1 MGLFSGFS
9 QVFSLDTL
17 DYRLTANT
25 LRSSSPPKNHGR
37 RQPSVSASS
46 TTENESPASRKL
58 REESKPS
65 KWFSIEFFFYYIV
78 FIVVVPLMFKVVID
92 VSKESHPNFPKY
104 KHLLS
109 PGWIPGRKVDNS
121 DAQYQ
126 SFRNN
131 IPILFAVLTLHSV
144 LRRVF
149 NVVYS
154 RISPTPPTNSSYY
167 ASHNL
172 NRRKI
177 FDIIFALIFL
187 TALHSLSVIKIL
199 VILLVNFSISFFHPS
214 SIMVPICT
222 WVFNITVLFAN
233 EYYSGYRY
241 RDLLPFFVA
250 GEGAGFGYWMDH
262 FMGGG
267 LLRRWEVSF
276 KITVLR
282 LISYNLDHYWAACR
296 AEAGEEEEGSVL
308 EKKNA
313 DPYHMNERDRIDTS
327 AKPDEY
333 NLLNYLA
340 YVLYTPLY
348 LAGPILTFNDFIHQL
363 KYSTP
368 TLTIRRRLLY
378 AVRLVIA
385 ILTMELALHYIYV
398 VAISKTSSRGSW
410 AGDTPAQ
417 LAMIGYF
424 NLHIIWLKL
433 LIPWRFFRL
442 WSLVDGI
449 DPPENMLRCMSNN
462 FSALAF
468 WRAWHRSFN
477 RWIVRYIYIPL
488 GGAKRP
494 VINMAAVFTFVA
506 LWHDI
511 SLKLLAWGWLVV
523 LFVIPEIVGHKIAR
537 RWQSNVTFA
546 RHMAALGGVANVLM
560 MMAANLVGFAIG
572 LDGLRTMVDGVFGS
586 YGGAAFIIFSM
597 MAIFVGVQVM
607 FEIRE
612 AEKRHGINLKC

>member
-1 MGLFSGFS
+1 MSAKVCIWRRRAS
-9 QVFSLDTL
+9 I
-17 DYRLTANT
+17 RLGKA
-25 LRSSSPPKNHGR
+25 
-37 RQPSVSASS
+37 Q
-46 TTENESPASRKL
+46 SRKL
-58 REESKPS
+58 TVN
-65 KWFSIEFFFYYIV
+65 WV
-78 FIVVVPLMFKVVID
+78 
-92 VSKESHPNFPKY
+92 ESHPNFPKY

-131 IPILFAVLTLHSV
+131 IPILFVVLTLHSV

-222 WVFNITVLFAN
+222 WVFNIAILFAN

-308 EKKNA
+308 EVSRLTSDGDSEAQLHNGDRDQEETERLIEQKKKNA
-313 DPYHMNERDRIDTS
+313 DPYHMNERDRIDTP

-348 LAGPILTFNDFIHQL
+348 LAGPILTFNDFIHQVF
-363 KYSTP
+363 YFF
-368 TLTIRRRLLY
+368 I
-378 AVRLVIA
+378 
-385 ILTMELALHYIYV
+385 IYH
-398 VAISKTSSRGSW
+398 S
-410 AGDTPAQ
+410 DFPAP
-417 LAMIGYF
+417 LR
-424 NLHIIWLKL
+424 NLHH
-433 LIPWRFFRL
+433 
-442 WSLVDGI
+442 
-449 DPPENMLRCMSNN
+449 N
-462 FSALAF
+462 
-468 WRAWHRSFN
+468 
-477 RWIVRYIYIPL
+477 
-488 GGAKRP
+488 
-494 VINMAAVFTFVA
+494 
-506 LWHDI
+506 
-511 SLKLLAWGWLVV
+511 
-523 LFVIPEIVGHKIAR
+523 
-537 RWQSNVTFA
+537 
-546 RHMAALGGVANVLM
+546 
-560 MMAANLVGFAIG
+560 
-572 LDGLRTMVDGVFGS
+572 
-586 YGGAAFIIFSM
+586 
-597 MAIFVGVQVM
+597 
-607 FEIRE
+607 
-612 AEKRHGINLKC
+612 